1 MSLLRKVRLGIRKE
15 TPASQGAFPEVWSLS
30 TDSKRRCQNFFQGP
44 LEQRGERAGLL
55 NRPTAPRG
63 SHCCA
68 ACPPSAGLTELPL
81 FPALL
86 PLLQPWKRQRPF
98 LVTALLV
105 AADLKPPPENA
116 QCPRAQN
123 LPKRW
128 LMAGCWGAGRATLL
142 ELLLIGETEVLHSF
156 GLGFWRQSGF
166 KVHPCF
172 VPGLAAAAMEGMRT
186 GHLFSICF
194 QSFVQSL
201 S

>member
-1 MSLLRKVRLGIRKE
+1 MPEFLSG
-15 TPASQGAFPEVWSLS
+15 ASG
-30 TDSKRRCQNFFQGP
+30 TKRR
-44 LEQRGERAGLL
+44 AGW
-55 NRPTAPRG
+55 AFE
-63 SHCCA
+63 
-68 ACPPSAGLTELPL
+68 PPHSSSW
-81 FPALL
+81 L
-86 PLLQPWKRQRPF
+86 PLLCRVPPKRGAHRAPIVPSTASSSAALEAAAPISCHRPPRGCRSE
-98 LVTALLV
+98 A
-105 AADLKPPPENA
+105 PPENA